1 MTVTGRKAYHVGT
14 SPTARKDSRKLPMA
28 LLKHYAQALLQNRTL
43 WRVALAV
50 SIVAIMVLA
59 TMDTRY
65 PMPSTPSDKVNH
77 LIAFLELTILTRL
90 AWPELRAFWY
100 VPALVLFGL
109 GIELVQA
116 TLPYRDFSLKDLL
129 ADGIG
134 IAIGLLPWPGLPRA
148 GKLDLRDS
156 PESL

>member
-1 MTVTGRKAYHVGT
+1 
-14 SPTARKDSRKLPMA
+14 MA
-28 LLKHYAQALLQNRTL
+28 SFKQRCQALFQNRTL
-43 WRVALAV
+43 WRVALAL
-50 SIVAIMVLA
+50 SLVAIIILA
-59 TMDTRY
+59 TLDPHH
-65 PMPSTPSDKVNH
+65 PMPSTPSDKLNH

-90 AWPELRAFWY
+90 AWPELRALWY
-100 VPALVLFGL
+100 VPALLLFGL

-129 ADGIG
+129 ADGVG
-134 IAIGLLPWPGLPRA
+134 IALGLLPWPGMPRA

>member
-1 MTVTGRKAYHVGT
+1 
-14 SPTARKDSRKLPMA
+14 MA
-28 LLKHYAQALLQNRTL
+28 LLKHYGQALLQNRTF
-43 WRVALAV
+43 WRVALV
-50 SIVAIMVLA
+50 LSLVAIVVLA

-100 VPALVLFGL
+100 VPALLMFGL

-116 TLPYRDFSLKDLL
+116 TLPYRDFSLRDLL

-148 GKLDLRDS
+148 GKLDLRNS

>member
-1 MTVTGRKAYHVGT
+1 
-14 SPTARKDSRKLPMA
+14 MA
-28 LLKHYAQALLQNRTL
+28 LLKHYGQALLQNRTL
-43 WRVALAV
+43 WRVALV
-50 SIVAIMVLA
+50 LSLVAIVVLA

-100 VPALVLFGL
+100 VPALLMFGL

-116 TLPYRDFSLKDLL
+116 TLPYRDFSLRDLL

-148 GKLDLRDS
+148 GKLDLRNS
-156 PESL
+156 PEFL

>member
-1 MTVTGRKAYHVGT
+1 
-14 SPTARKDSRKLPMA
+14 MA
-28 LLKHYAQALLQNRTL
+28 SFRQRGQALLQNRTL
-43 WRVALAV
+43 WRIALAL
-50 SIVAIMVLA
+50 SLVAIVILA

-65 PMPSTPSDKVNH
+65 PMPSTPSDKLNH

-100 VPALVLFGL
+100 VPALLLFGL
-109 GIELVQA
+109 AIELVQA

-129 ADGIG
+129 ADGLG

-148 GKLDLRDS
+148 GKVDLRNS

>member
-1 MTVTGRKAYHVGT
+1 
-14 SPTARKDSRKLPMA
+14 MA
-28 LLKHYAQALLQNRTL
+28 SFKQHGLALLQNRTL

-50 SIVAIMVLA
+50 SLVAIVILA
-59 TMDTRY
+59 TTDTRY
-65 PMPSTPSDKVNH
+65 PIPSAPSDKINH

-90 AWPELRAFWY
+90 AWPELRALWY
-100 VPALVLFGL
+100 VPALLLFGL

-129 ADGIG
+129 ADGVG